1 MIATNSGQ
9 KHLKKVL
16 TVMLNNLRDGKKL
29 FSFYIPV
36 LIAAVYLVLAIA
48 SVQYDDI
55 TFDESA
61 HLLYGIQIIKGN
73 PDRSVN
79 EERFRSTMP
88 VSALNALPRAVEQ
101 LLHPGTKKND
111 WGKDDVKNGRYITIL
126 LTLVLLFY
134 CFRFSASLTS
144 DKVGCVIMSF
154 IAFDPNVLAH
164 SRLVTTDIYA
174 AIGFIATIYH
184 LGKWLSAK
192 EPRQFYYWCIAIAV
206 AQCCKP
212 NNVLLY
218 PISLIPVIFYAYKNK
233 VVFIPKNIV
242 FKILV
247 FAVIQVVI
255 INAFFLFSGPWG
267 CSLAQLHVRSGFFT
281 SLQASWVAKIPL
293 PFSKAYIET
302 FDLVQYERE
311 TFDGTALNYLAGELR
326 YKKGFWNYYLICY
339 GLKTPLI
346 SILLTV
352 TGIIYSLVFSKI
364 RMVSLIFCCWPC
376 LFVFIF
382 LSNSSIQNGYRYLI
396 PVTCLSLIF
405 TSWLLEAV
413 VKKIPEITLLCFSF
427 IPLLTAIMAF
437 PNYLAYSNML
447 VAEKKLAYR
456 FLADSSFNWGQR
468 NSALQNFLSVHPDY
482 IFEPSVPVTGM
493 IVVDLNNLAGIKTPE
508 KFKWLRE
515 NYVPVAT
522 IDDCYLIYNVKQ
534 LPAGK

>member
-1 MIATNSGQ
+1 
-9 KHLKKVL
+9 
-16 TVMLNNLRDGKKL
+16 MLNNLLDGKKL

-36 LIAAVYLVLAIA
+36 LIAAVYLVLAVV
-48 SVQYDDI
+48 SVQHDDI

-73 PDRSVN
+73 PDRSFN

-101 LLHPGTKKND
+101 LLQPGTKKND
-111 WGKDDVKNGRYITIL
+111 WGKDDIKSGRYITIL
-126 LTLVLLFY
+126 LTLVLLLY

-144 DKVGCVIMSF
+144 AKVGCVIMSF

-184 LGKWLSAK
+184 LWKWLATK
-192 EPRQFYYWCIAIAV
+192 ESRHFYFWCIAIAV

-218 PISLIPVIFYAYKNK
+218 PISLIPVIFYSVKNRSILILK
-233 VVFIPKNIV
+233 EIV
-242 FKILV
+242 TRILV
-247 FAVIQVVI
+247 FALIQIVI
-255 INAFFLFSGPWG
+255 INGCFLFSGPWG
-267 CSLAQLHVRSGFFT
+267 LSLVQLHFRSDFFT
-281 SLQASWVAKIPL
+281 SLQASWVAKIPI
-293 PFSKAYIET
+293 PFSKAYIDS

-339 GLKTPLI
+339 ALKTPLI

-352 TGIIYSLVFSKI
+352 AGIIYSLVIRKI
-364 RMVSLIFCCWPC
+364 RILSLIFCCWPC
-376 LFVFIF
+376 VFVFVF

-405 TSWLLEAV
+405 TSWLLEAAL
-413 VKKIPEITLLCFSF
+413 KKISKILLLYFSF

-437 PNYLAYSNML
+437 PNYIAYSNML
-447 VAEKKLAYR
+447 VADKKMAYR
-456 FLADSSFNWGQR
+456 FLADSNFNWGQR
-468 NSALQNFLSVHPDY
+468 RSAMQFFLIEHPDY

-493 IVVDLNNLAGIKTPE
+493 IIVDLNNLTGIKTPE
-508 KFKWLRE
+508 KFRWLRE

-534 LPAGK
+534 LPAKN